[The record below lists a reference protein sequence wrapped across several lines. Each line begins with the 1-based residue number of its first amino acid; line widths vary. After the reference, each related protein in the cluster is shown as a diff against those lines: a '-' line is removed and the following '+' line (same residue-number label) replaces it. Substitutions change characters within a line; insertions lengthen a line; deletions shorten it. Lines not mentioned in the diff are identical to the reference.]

1 MRQAPFLSV
10 TITILHKAVMV
21 TPDPTASRFV
31 NSAILAFAVPGEVEG
46 FSEEMQA
53 AFVRSA

>member
-1 MRQAPFLSV
+1 
-10 TITILHKAVMV
+10 MV

-46 FSEEMQA
+46 FSEEMQV
-53 AFVRSA
+53 AFVQSA